1 MENEIF
7 KYPII
12 ETERLV
18 LKLPSADAA
27 PHLLTYV
34 QDNVEHFAPWSPPR
48 SEKYYTEGLW
58 KEKLSASQNDFR
70 QGKALELVIFSKED
84 PSGSVV
90 GQCNF
95 TRIMREPFQAC
106 YLGYNLDYRA
116 VGHGYMF
123 EALTGAIAYVFN
135 ELKLH
140 RIMAN
145 YIPTNVR
152 SAKLLRRLNFLTD
165 GYSRDYLFIAGRW
178 QDHVLTSL
186 TNYEM
191 TTPSQA

>member
-1 MENEIF
+1 MANKIYEI
-7 KYPII
+7 PVI
-12 ETERLV
+12 ETARLV
-18 LKLPSADAA
+18 LTLPDVDEA
-27 PHLLTYV
+27 PRLVTYIK
-34 QDNVEHFAPWSPPR
+34 DNVEHLAPWSPPR
-48 SEKYYTEGLW
+48 PEKYYTEDFW
-58 KEKLSASQNDFR
+58 REKLLASQEDFR
-70 QGKALELVIFSKED
+70 QGKALELVLFSKET
-84 PSGSVV
+84 PLGSIV
-90 GQCNF
+90 GQCSF
-95 TRIMREPFQAC
+95 TGISRGPFQAC

-123 EALTGAIAYVFN
+123 EALTGAIAYVFDD
-135 ELKLH
+135 LKLH

-145 YIPTNVR
+145 YIPTNER

-191 TTPSQA
+191 TTVT